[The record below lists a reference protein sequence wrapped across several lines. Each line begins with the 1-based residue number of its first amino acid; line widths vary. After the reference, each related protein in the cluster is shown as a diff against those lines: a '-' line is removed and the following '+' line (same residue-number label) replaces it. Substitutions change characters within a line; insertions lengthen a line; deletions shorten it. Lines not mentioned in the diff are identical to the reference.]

1 MSSEGEELMQ
11 AASEHQPFCRESK
24 KKLQCDYSF
33 IHSPF
38 QHILIGHLSWPG
50 IILGA
55 QSLVMHKTL
64 LNPFLCRAYYIFM
77 LLLEEAGM
85 EYVLQIWSGGCYR
98 YGKGQRD

>member
-1 MSSEGEELMQ
+1 MSLEGPELMQ
-11 AASEHQPFCRESK
+11 AACEHQPFCGESK
-24 KKLQCDYSF
+24 KKLQSDHSF
-33 IHSPF
+33 IPSSF
-38 QHILIGHLSWPG
+38 QHTLIGHPSRPG

-55 QSLVMHKTL
+55 RSLVVCKTP

-98 YGKGQRD
+98 YSKGQRD